1 MQVIIRFVVTSPPQY
16 IVWAMAAVTAI
27 AAATDMRARIIPN
40 WLVGVG
46 LLLGFGLNTYMHGWS
61 GLGSALLGFSLALG
75 FYIPLYLLRAMGGG
89 DVKLMAAVGALAGP
103 KDWFTIFV
111 LASVL
116 GGIFALGLLCV
127 RHSLGSTFA
136 NMWQILGNLA
146 RLRAPY
152 AINPD
157 LDIGSPKAI
166 TMPHGV
172 AIAAGTF
179 AFLFLR

>member
-1 MQVIIRFVVTSPPQY
+1 MPPY
-16 IVWAMAAVTAI
+16 IVWTMAGVTAI
-27 AAATDMRARIIPN
+27 AAATDLRARIIPN
-40 WLVGVG
+40 WLVVTG
-46 LLLGFGLNTYMHGWS
+46 LVLGFGLNTFLYGWA
-61 GLGSALLGFSLALG
+61 GLWSAFLGFGLALAL
-75 FYIPLYLLRAMGGG
+75 YVPLFLLRAMGGG
-89 DVKLMAAVGALAGP
+89 DVKLMAALGALAGP

-116 GGIFALGLLCV
+116 GGVFALGLLFL
-127 RHSLGSTFA
+127 RNSLGTTFH
-136 NMWQILGNLA
+136 NIGHIISNLL
-146 RLRAPY
+146 RFRAPF
-152 AINPD
+152 AANPN

>member
-1 MQVIIRFVVTSPPQY
+1 MTNLSPYLVWSMAII
-16 IVWAMAAVTAI
+16 TAI
-27 AAATDMRARIIPN
+27 AAATDLHSRTIPN
-40 WLVGVG
+40 WLVVIG
-46 LLLGFGLNTYMHGWS
+46 LVLGFGLNTYVYGWA
-61 GLGSALLGFSLALG
+61 GLWAASLGFGLALAL
-75 FYIPLYLLRAMGGG
+75 YIPLYLLRAMGGG

-111 LASVL
+111 LASIL
-116 GGIFALGLLCV
+116 GGAIALTLLFM
-127 RHSLGSTFA
+127 RNSMGTTFH
-136 NMWQILGNLA
+136 NVGHILTNLV

-152 AINPD
+152 ASNPD
-157 LDIGSPKAI
+157 LDISSPKAV